1 MMCWQRPHMEKSWSE
16 FITQESVCNRDVTK
30 RRHGVVDHGG
40 IVRDNTTHVEI
51 SREGRDH
58 AKVSQLLRRGREEN
72 RRGQPKACV
81 DNDREGTQRHPFPSL
96 QETEYS
102 LSVQVDL
109 SPLLLDDMFLGFAAS
124 IGLFASN
131 HYFFGWSFKIRA
143 LVVPSNSPPCS
154 YLFYWIKNADVIEEW
169 QLSCGPHRFYY
180 EELKRA
186 GPRPVLS
193 WPHRFRILC
202 GVASSLLYLHEEWE
216 HVVIHRDVKAS
227 NVLLDVKFNP
237 RLGNFGLAKFHDA
250 NPSTTRTVDTLG
262 YLALE
267 LTHTGQATT
276 SFDVYAFGALVFEV
290 VCGRRPVEPKVLQE
304 LVLVDWVRERWIA
317 ERWADVVDHRLGD
330 YYDRKEAV
338 MAIKAGLWFSQP
350 STTARPGTSEVVRYL
365 DAGDDVEV
373 SPLAGLLK

>member
-1 MMCWQRPHMEKSWSE
+1 MA
-16 FITQESVCNRDVTK
+16 FVLLIA
-30 RRHGVVDHGG
+30 VVA
-40 IVRDNTTHVEI
+40 TT
-51 SREGRDH
+51 
-58 AKVSQLLRRGREEN
+58 A
-72 RRGQPKACV
+72 
-81 DNDREGTQRHPFPSL
+81 
-96 QETEYS
+96 
-102 LSVQVDL
+102 
-109 SPLLLDDMFLGFAAS
+109 
-124 IGLFASN
+124 
-131 HYFFGWSFKIRA
+131 
-143 LVVPSNSPPCS
+143 

-186 GPRPVLS
+186 GCGAAPPPEPSPAPRLVPPPWRPVLGPRPVLS

-250 NPSTTRTVDTLG
+250 NPSTTRTVDTPG

-276 SFDVYAFGALVFEV
+276 SFDAYAFGALVFEV

-338 MAIKAGLWFSQP
+338 MAIKAGLWFSQT
-350 STTARPGTSEVVRYL
+350 STTARPGTSEVVRYVH
-365 DAGDDVEV
+365 AGDVVEV